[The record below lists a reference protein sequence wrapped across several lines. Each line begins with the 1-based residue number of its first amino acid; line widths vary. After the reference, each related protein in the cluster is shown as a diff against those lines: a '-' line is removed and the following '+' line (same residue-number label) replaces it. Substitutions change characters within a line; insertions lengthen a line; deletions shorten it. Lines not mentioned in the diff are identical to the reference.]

1 MATLLGI
8 KKDEVSRDPAKC
20 ATNVAAELRCCV
32 VLKSDTTYIAAP
44 TGELWGHDG
53 GVIGLATA
61 GSGDVLAGIVTG
73 LIARGSDPVTAALW
87 GVFVHG
93 KAGTILSTK
102 VASVGFLAREI
113 LDLIPGL
120 IARAGI
126 NIEHDRHGTR
136 SQG

>member
-1 MATLLGI
+1 
-8 KKDEVSRDPAKC
+8 
-20 ATNVAAELRCCV
+20 
-32 VLKSDTTYIAAP
+32 LKRTKLAGTQP
-44 TGELWGHDG
+44 TGSLWRHDG

-61 GSGDVLAGIVTG
+61 GSGDVLAGIITG
-73 LIARGSDPVTAALW
+73 LIARGADPVTAALW

-136 SQG
+136 SQGWPPGK